1 MARNAREPQPTGKP
15 TYRPVRVADRGTR
28 GAMAAAFAAAR
39 PARPV
44 PDPVRHATLA
54 IVDAFGDTGG
64 EDGGFGSTSR

>member
-1 MARNAREPQPTGKP
+1 
-15 TYRPVRVADRGTR
+15 
-28 GAMAAAFAAAR
+28 MAAAFAAAR